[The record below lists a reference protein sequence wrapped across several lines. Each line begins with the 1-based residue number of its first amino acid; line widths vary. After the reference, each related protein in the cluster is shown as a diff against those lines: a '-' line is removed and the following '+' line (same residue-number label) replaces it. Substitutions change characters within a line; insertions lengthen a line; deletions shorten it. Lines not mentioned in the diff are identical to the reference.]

1 MEKGTI
7 KKGFR
12 AFRSNLKDDN
22 RKLKQIRHCKSCK
35 YYYKDEDTEE
45 EVCHN
50 NSVTSY
56 DMVEKDNLKYCTF
69 WTPVW
74 HKEKD

>member
-1 MEKGTI
+1 MEKGAI
-7 KKGFR
+7 KKGFK
-12 AFRSNLKDDN
+12 AFRNNVKDDN
-22 RKLKQIRHCKSCK
+22 RKLQSLRNCKSCK
-35 YYYKDEDTEE
+35 YLYKDDVDIE

-56 DMVEKDNLKYCTF
+56 DMVSDGNTKYCTF

-74 HKEKD
+74 HKD

>member
-7 KKGFR
+7 KKGFK
-12 AFRSNLKDDN
+12 AFRNNVKDDN
-22 RKLKQIRHCKSCK
+22 RKLQSLRNCKSCK
-35 YYYKDEDTEE
+35 YLYKDDDVATE

-56 DMVEKDNLKYCTF
+56 DMVSDGNIKYCTF

-74 HKEKD
+74 HKD

>member
-1 MEKGTI
+1 MERGDI
-7 KKGFR
+7 KKGFK
-12 AFRSNLKDDN
+12 AFRNNVKDDN
-22 RKLKQIRHCKSCK
+22 RKIQSLRNCKSCK
-35 YYYKDEDTEE
+35 YLYKDDDVATE

-56 DMVEKDNLKYCTF
+56 DIVEDGNTKYCTF

-74 HKEKD
+74 HKD

>member
-7 KKGFR
+7 KKGFK
-12 AFRSNLKDDN
+12 AFRNNVKDDN
-22 RKLKQIRHCKSCK
+22 RKLQSLRNCKSCK
-35 YYYKDEDTEE
+35 YLYKDDDVATE

-56 DMVEKDNLKYCTF
+56 DMVDDGNIKYCTF

-74 HKEKD
+74 HKD

>member
-1 MEKGTI
+1 MEKGAI
-7 KKGFR
+7 KKGFK
-12 AFRSNLKDDN
+12 AFRDNVKGDN
-22 RKLKQIRHCKSCK
+22 RKLQSLRNCKSCK
-35 YYYKDEDTEE
+35 YLYKDDDVATE

-56 DMVEKDNLKYCTF
+56 DIVEDGNIKYCTF

-74 HKEKD
+74 HKD